1 MNFKAR
7 SALITGAGRGIG
19 RAIAV
24 RLAREGLDITVN
36 DINANDA
43 TAVVHEIEALG
54 RRGCAAVADVSKP
67 AGAHGIVAQHH
78 DTFGRLDVLVNNAG
92 IMTVKTLFEH
102 TEADWDRIFTIN
114 LKSQYFCM
122 QAAVPIMVAQHFGKI
137 INTCS
142 MSAFFPSPQ
151 YASYEV
157 SKAAV
162 LSLTETVALELATH
176 NIQVNCVCP
185 GIIDTAM
192 WDQITR
198 QAQATT
204 GAANPDDYMK
214 TRVETGVAMKR
225 AGTPD
230 EVAAMYA
237 FLASSDSDYITGQA
251 MRVNGG
257 MFRR

>member
-1 MNFKAR
+1 MDFKAR
-7 SALITGAGRGIG
+7 NALVTGAGRGIG
-19 RAIAV
+19 RAIAL

-36 DINANDA
+36 DVNADDA
-43 TAVVHEIEALG
+43 ASVAREIDALG
-54 RRGCAAVADVSKP
+54 RRGCTAIADVSKA
-67 AGAHGIVAQHH
+67 AGAHAIVEQHQ
-78 DTFGRLDVLVNNAG
+78 DVFGRLDVLVNNAG
-92 IMTVKTLFEH
+92 IMIVRPVFEH
-102 TEADWDRIFTIN
+102 TDADWDRILNIN

-122 QAAVPIMVAQHFGKI
+122 QAAAPLMIAQHFGKI

-142 MSAFFPSPQ
+142 MGAFFPSPQ
-151 YASYEV
+151 YASYAV

-162 LSLTETVALELATH
+162 LSLTETVALELAPH
-176 NIQVNCVCP
+176 GIQVNCVCP

-198 QAQATT
+198 QAQATV
-204 GAANPDDYMK
+204 GATKPDDYMK
-214 TRVETGVAMKR
+214 ARVESQVAMKR